1 MTKISNLLVILV
13 SVPLIVGMTGFLLV
27 AFNLI
32 TAKNSKK
39 FAVLLSTLFA
49 AIEMWFA
56 ARLQIDFGQGGFDLF
71 ILFFVLLFL
80 TFFTFWLGM
89 VVGIKKFQRS
99 THEHSHDFVHS
110 SILSMQYEETR
121 LAEEAKA
128 SHHQT

>member
-1 MTKISNLLVILV
+1 MTKISNLLVIVV
-13 SVPLIVGMTGFLLV
+13 SVPMIVGMTGFLLV
-27 AFNLI
+27 AFNRI

-71 ILFFVLLFL
+71 ILFFVLWFL
-80 TFFTFWLGM
+80 TFFIFWLGM
-89 VVGIKKFQRS
+89 VVGINKFQRPMND
-99 THEHSHDFVHS
+99 HKHDFVHS

-121 LAEEAKA
+121 IADE
-128 SHHQT
+128 